1 MEWTRELDV
10 TEARLDAA
18 APGADLSDIVASLHA
33 QVAEAI
39 QAVQDSAPLSP
50 LAARADENLELAR
63 IAGDHGQDGVPGT
76 RFLLRRVIQRL
87 RALEAELLAGTREA
101 DRQKNRR
108 DFVNG

>member
-18 APGADLSDIVASLHA
+18 APGADLSDIVASL
-33 QVAEAI
+33 QVQVEEAI
-39 QAVQDSAPLSP
+39 QAVQDSAPLSS

-63 IAGDHGQDGVPGT
+63 IAGEHGEDGVPGA
-76 RFLLRRVIQRL
+76 RVFVRRAIQRL
-87 RALEAELLAGTREA
+87 RELEAELLVGTREA